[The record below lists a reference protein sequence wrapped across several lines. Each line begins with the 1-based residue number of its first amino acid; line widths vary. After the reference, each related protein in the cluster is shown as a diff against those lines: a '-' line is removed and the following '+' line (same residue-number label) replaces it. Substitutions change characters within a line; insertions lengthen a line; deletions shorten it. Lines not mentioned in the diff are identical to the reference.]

1 MARDNRQIGKFT
13 LDGIPPAPRGMPQV
27 EVTFKIDANGILEV
41 KAKDKATGKEQ
52 HISIQSSSGLGK
64 DEIQRMVDEAAA
76 NADSDKAK
84 EELAKARNQAEQ
96 VVHQTRAQ
104 LEEHKDK
111 FEGSEQADITG
122 AVEALDKLK
131 TGDDKNAIEAA
142 LKDLEAKSQ
151 AWGKRIHEASFA
163 KQQAAA
169 GAAAGGGGQQQA
181 EPQAKGGGD
190 DNIKDADF
198 TVQK

>member
-13 LDGIPPAPRGMPQV
+13 LDDIPPAPRGMPQI

-76 NADSDKAK
+76 NAESDKAK

-96 VVHQTRAQ
+96 LVHQTRT
-104 LEEHKDK
+104 LMDEHKDK
-111 FEGSEQADITG
+111 FEGSEEADIT
-122 AVEALDKLK
+122 AAIAALEGLK
-131 TGDDKNAIEAA
+131 ASEDKNAIEAA
-142 LKDLEAKSQ
+142 VKELETKSQ
-151 AWGKRIHEASFA
+151 TWGKRIHEASMA

-169 GAAAGGGGQQQA
+169 GAAGGAGPQQA
-181 EPQAKGGGD
+181 EPQQPQGGGD
-190 DNIKDADF
+190 ENIKDADF